1 MGVGVRIDGLQRTLQ
16 DYQNQF
22 GINSYLIDDEGI
34 IELSTQYSGYENVNL
49 FEMNTISGAQ
59 SRQNILDWKDSDAL
73 RFWDQNALG
82 QKRNYIVSRYL
93 PEIQWHLVVE
103 RDTSILLTCLLYTS
117 RCV

>member
-1 MGVGVRIDGLQRTLQ
+1 
-16 DYQNQF
+16 
-22 GINSYLIDDEGI
+22 
-34 IELSTQYSGYENVNL
+34 
-49 FEMNTISGAQ
+49 MNTISGAQ

-103 RDTSILLTCLLYTS
+103 RDTSILLTRLNQQFVLTACILAVILIIILIVITVS
-117 RCV
+117 SAV